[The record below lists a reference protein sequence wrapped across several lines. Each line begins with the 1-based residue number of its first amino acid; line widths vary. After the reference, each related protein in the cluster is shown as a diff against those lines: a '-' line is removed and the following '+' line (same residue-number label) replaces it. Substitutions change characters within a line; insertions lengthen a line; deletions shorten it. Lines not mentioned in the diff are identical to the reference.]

1 MAEIY
6 LYKENMAEDVKNASL
21 RIKKILDNDL
31 GKYDGKIWILP
42 SICAYP
48 GTGHDDIDIMALGYL
63 NDYVLDEVCHL
74 KNISFKSFCVAIEV
88 KSHDATGIIVR
99 GSHLWVRYPSGEKD
113 VTKQNQEQ
121 NQTLQKILS
130 DNLYDEYINVP
141 FVSNVIWLTGINK
154 SDFESS
160 FHLVDTNILCSDS
173 TTEDFFSA
181 IARRSK
187 LRDDGFFDAFKTS
200 NNNDIEWVA
209 KLFCAHL
216 QGADTMTIKRLNL
229 IPKIS
234 DVVLSAVSK
243 TDPVIVLAGHAGT
256 GKTIMLLQAAN
267 YLMSRGNKCIF
278 LTYNV
283 ALLSDLK
290 HTIQYVNDMNAPE
303 MKSMHQFFISF
314 MARKGLWDSS
324 MDINNDF
331 PNALLKL
338 NNAYITK
345 GKITTEFDYI
355 LVDEA
360 QDWSK
365 PLIDALKGISRNS
378 NSQIVIADGIDQFM
392 QRADQPEW
400 GVLSLPQFK
409 ICKRQCY
416 NLTVFAKA
424 FAAKMGVAWDVQP
437 NEDLVGGKVIVT
449 NSYGPDMHNKYM
461 KECTKHGGTAYD
473 YMLLASNSLV
483 DNGEFS
489 LKQAYS
495 ESKINIFDAS
505 NHEIR
510 NTIYDETN
518 AKNNEHRLYPYES
531 CRGLEAWTVVCLRFH
546 ELFTLPHPHDYKEI
560 NYEAARR
567 YMQVLWALIPLTRAV
582 HTIIITID
590 ANDIVVLP
598 VLRELESELDGIV
611 SIEIK

>member
-6 LYKENMAEDVKNASL
+6 LYKENMAEDVKKASVD
-21 RIKKILDNDL
+21 IKNMLDKDL
-31 GKYDGKIWILP
+31 DKYDGKIWILP

-63 NDYVLDEVCHL
+63 HDYVLDEVGYF

-88 KSHDATGIIVR
+88 KSHNAEGLEVK
-99 GSHLWVRYPSGEKD
+99 GSHLWVKYPSGDKD
-113 VTKQNQEQ
+113 ATKQNQEQ

-130 DNLYDEYINVP
+130 DNLYDEYIDIP

-154 SDFESS
+154 NDFESS

-187 LRDDGFFDAFKTS
+187 LRDNGFFDAFKTS
-200 NNNDIEWVA
+200 SFNDIEWVA
-209 KLFCAHL
+209 KIFCAHL
-216 QGADTMTIKRLNL
+216 RGADTMTIKRLNL
-229 IPKIS
+229 IPKVSEDI
-234 DVVLSAVSK
+234 LSAVS
-243 TDPVIVLAGHAGT
+243 TSDPVIVLSGHAGT

-267 YLMSRGNKCIF
+267 YLMSRGKKCLF
-278 LTYNV
+278 LTYNI

-290 HTIQYVNDMNAPE
+290 HTIQYVSDMNAPE
-303 MKSMHQFFISF
+303 MKSMHQFFIAF
-314 MARKGLWDSS
+314 LAKNGLWDSS
-324 MDINNDF
+324 KDINNDF
-331 PNALLKL
+331 FNAISKL
-338 NNAYITK
+338 NNAYISK
-345 GKITTEFDYI
+345 GKITTKYDYV

-365 PLIDALKGISRNS
+365 PLIDALKGICQKS

-400 GVLSLPQFK
+400 GMPSLPQFK
-409 ICKRQCY
+409 ICRRQCC
-416 NLTVFAKA
+416 NLTIFAKV

-437 NEDLVGGKVIVT
+437 NEELVGGKVIVT
-449 NSYGPDMHNKYM
+449 NAYGPDMHNKYM
-461 KECTKHGGTAYD
+461 EECKKHGGKAYD
-473 YMLLASNSLV
+473 YMLLAPNSLV
-483 DNGEFS
+483 DKGEFAK
-489 LKQAYS
+489 KQDYADA
-495 ESKINIFDAS
+495 KINLFDAS
-505 NHEIR
+505 SPETR
-510 NTIYDETN
+510 NSVYGEAN
-518 AKNNEHRLYPYES
+518 AENNEHRLYPYES

-560 NYEAARR
+560 NYGAARR
-567 YMQVLWALIPLTRAV
+567 YMQVLWALMPLTRAV

-590 ANDIVVLP
+590 ANDNVVLP
-598 VLRELESELDGIV
+598 VLRELEKELDGIV
-611 SIEIK
+611 FIEMK